1 MMAVFRGI
9 DMGPRTTL
17 RAVLVV
23 AAVLLAAYVAYLLR
37 KPISWIVIAAFIAIA
52 VSGPVAFLS
61 RKMPRGF
68 AIAAVYSALVAIPLL
83 LAALLI
89 PPLVS
94 QGEELVNN
102 LPEYAQDVTDFV
114 SNSETL
120 SNLNE
125 DYDITGSLEEEA
137 RKLPEKI
144 GGATETLSGIGLGL
158 INSIFAVVTILI
170 LSIFMVSSG
179 STWIERFLGSQE
191 PDRAERLGRAFERIG
206 QAIGSY
212 VGGALLQA
220 SIAGVVAFVLLSILG
235 APFAGALALIFFF
248 GDLIPVVGATIAAAL
263 IGVVLLF
270 VNFPVALI
278 VWVIF
283 AIVYQQVENYV
294 IQPQIQRRAVA
305 VEPFV
310 ILVAVLF
317 GSTLFGVPGAL
328 LAIPTAASIQIAARE
343 WIDYRR
349 SATLGVDVPPPPPP
363 DPPAPGG
370 PAVITPGVS

>member
-1 MMAVFRGI
+1 
-9 DMGPRTTL
+9 
-17 RAVLVV
+17 
-23 AAVLLAAYVAYLLR
+23 
-37 KPISWIVIAAFIAIA
+37 
-52 VSGPVAFLS
+52 
-61 RKMPRGF
+61 MPRGF

-206 QAIGSY
+206 QAIGGY

>member
-1 MMAVFRGI
+1 MAVFRGI

-23 AAVLLAAYVAYLLR
+23 VAVLIAAYVAYLLR
-37 KPISWIVIAAFIAIA
+37 KPISWLVIAAFIAIA
-52 VSGPVAFLS
+52 VSGPVAALS
-61 RKMPRGF
+61 KRMPRGL
-68 AIAAVYSALVAIPLL
+68 AISTVYTGLVAIPLIV
-83 LAALLI
+83 AALLI
-89 PPLVS
+89 PPLVG

-114 SNSETL
+114 NNSATL

-137 RKLPEKI
+137 SKLPGKI
-144 GGATETLSGIGLGL
+144 GGATQTLSDIGLGL
-158 INSIFAVVTILI
+158 INSIFALVMILI
-170 LSIFMVSSG
+170 LSIFMVSG
-179 STWIERFLGSQE
+179 GRGYIERFLATQE
-191 PDRAERLGRAFERIG
+191 PDQAERLGRAFEHIG
-206 QAIGSY
+206 NAIGSY
-212 VGGALLQA
+212 VGGALVQA
-220 SIAGVVAFVLLSILG
+220 TLAGTVSFIVLSILG

-283 AIVYQQVENYV
+283 ALVYQQIENYV

-305 VEPFV
+305 VEPIV
-310 ILVAVLF
+310 ILIAVLF

-328 LAIPTAASIQIAARE
+328 LAIPTAASIQIAVRE
-343 WIDYRR
+343 WMDYRR
-349 SATLGVDVPPPPPP
+349 SASLSIDGPPSPPSS
-363 DPPAPGG
+363 G
-370 PAVITPGVS
+370 PSGMITPETT

>member
-1 MMAVFRGI
+1 MAVFRGI

-23 AAVLLAAYVAYLLR
+23 VAVLIAAYVAYLLR
-37 KPISWIVIAAFIAIA
+37 KPISWLVIAAFIAIA
-52 VSGPVAFLS
+52 VSGPVAALS
-61 RKMPRGF
+61 KRMPRGL
-68 AIAAVYSALVAIPLL
+68 AISTVYTGLVAIPLIV
-83 LAALLI
+83 AALLI
-89 PPLVS
+89 PPLVG

-114 SNSETL
+114 NNSATL

-137 RKLPEKI
+137 SKLPGKI
-144 GGATETLSGIGLGL
+144 GGATQTLSDIGLGL
-158 INSIFAVVTILI
+158 INSIFALVTIII
-170 LSIFMVSSG
+170 LSIFMVSG
-179 STWIERFLGSQE
+179 GRGWIKGFLKAQE
-191 PDRAERLGRAFERIG
+191 PDRAKRLKRALDHIG
-206 QAIGSY
+206 AAIGNY

-220 SIAGVVAFVLLSILG
+220 TIAGVLAFVVLSILG

-248 GDLIPVVGATIAAAL
+248 GDLVPVVGATIAAAL

-278 VWVIF
+278 VWVIY

-294 IQPQIQRRAVA
+294 IQPQIQQRAVA

-328 LAIPTAASIQIAARE
+328 LAIPAAASIQIALRE
-343 WIDYRR
+343 YLDYRR
-349 SATLGVDVPPPPPP
+349 TLSPGVDTK
-363 DPPAPGG
+363 ATSSL
-370 PAVITPGVS
+370 ITPEPS

>member
-1 MMAVFRGI
+1 MMTVFRGI
-9 DMGPRTTL
+9 DVGPRTTL

-23 AAVLLAAYVAYLLR
+23 AAVLIAAYVIYLLR
-37 KPISWIVIAAFIAIA
+37 KPIAWLVIAAFIAIA
-52 VSGPVAFLS
+52 VSGPVAGLS
-61 RKMPRGF
+61 KRMPRGF
-68 AIAAVYSALVAIPLL
+68 AIATVYTALIAIPLI

-89 PPLVS
+89 PPLVG
-94 QGEELVNN
+94 QAEDLVNN
-102 LPEYAQDVTDFV
+102 LPSYAQDVTDFV
-114 SNSETL
+114 NESETL

-125 DYDITGSLEEEA
+125 DYDITGTLEEETS
-137 RKLPEKI
+137 KLPGEI

-158 INSIFAVVTILI
+158 INSIFALVTILI
-170 LSIFMVSSG
+170 LSIFMVSG
-179 STWIERFLGSQE
+179 GTGWVDRFLASQE
-191 PDRAERLGRAFERIG
+191 PDRAERLGRAFEHIG
-206 QAIGSY
+206 RAIGSY
-212 VGGALLQA
+212 VGGALFQA
-220 SIAGVVAFVLLSILG
+220 TIAGVISFVVLSILG

-248 GDLIPVVGATIAAAL
+248 GDLVPVVGATIAGAL

-283 AIVYQQVENYV
+283 ATVYQQVENYV

-328 LAIPTAASIQIAARE
+328 LAIPAAASIQIAARE

-349 SATLGVDVPPPPPP
+349 SVAPGMDATPPPQR
-363 DPPAPGG
+363 A
-370 PAVITPGVS
+370 